1 MSSLSSVPIPITP
14 LKLLSDMPKQWTKA
28 IARSDKYFIRIFESI
43 LFLFLWRPTPKIPNE
58 FLDNVRVFQGLACV
72 KNPSTRRA
80 NQWPYPPDS
89 DTLAPREQ
97 MKFLPDEDDEPNP
110 NEKNHQ
116 DGLSNDTETTNLN
129 FDTLSLGPDTTVPP
143 STT

>member
-1 MSSLSSVPIPITP
+1 
-14 LKLLSDMPKQWTKA
+14 
-28 IARSDKYFIRIFESI
+28 
-43 LFLFLWRPTPKIPNE
+43 
-58 FLDNVRVFQGLACV
+58 
-72 KNPSTRRA
+72 
-80 NQWPYPPDS
+80 
-89 DTLAPREQ
+89 

>member
-1 MSSLSSVPIPITP
+1 MFVF
-14 LKLLSDMPKQWTKA
+14 LL
-28 IARSDKYFIRIFESI
+28 
-43 LFLFLWRPTPKIPNE
+43 RPTPKIPNE

-97 MKFLPDEDDEPNP
+97 MKFLPDEDDEINT
-110 NEKNHQ
+110 NEKINQ
-116 DGLSNDTETTNLN
+116 DGALNDNETTNLN
-129 FDTLSLGPDTTVPP
+129 FDTLSIGQQLQDTTIPS